1 MAMACFRF
9 FTGPALPPGP
19 LLSSPCAYSCMTRP
33 RVLRW
38 LGVGLEEDGDVVMG
52 MGLLR
57 KYAPLSRLQ
66 RNLGAKVPES
76 HATSSPIDGA
86 RPECQIRVPTWRSR
100 WRSFKIRFASSA

>member
-57 KYAPLSRLQ
+57 QYAPLSPATQLARQ
-66 RNLGAKVPES
+66 SSRNRTQQVPQLMAPVRNARFASQLGGA
-76 HATSSPIDGA
+76 DGA
-86 RPECQIRVPTWRSR
+86 R
-100 WRSFKIRFASSA
+100 